1 MRAGAGAVLAT
12 AAVVAVAVLAWPGAE
27 TVRDAPRP
35 AAEVDLPQGAI
46 SIPVGDG
53 PSEVAV
59 GDGVLWVS
67 SSSEETVSRIDP
79 VTNQVSFT
87 IPVSGGPGDLAVG
100 DGGEVWAATVGAGS
114 VQRID
119 PVTNTTTPDRRIDV
133 APAEVSLDL
142 AIDEFLWV
150 SVVERELVQV
160 DPATGD
166 VVRRIDWVRPVNVA
180 ARDGWVLAL
189 DASGIVRA
197 VDAET
202 GEPAGFE
209 LAFDVHGRGDVHFD
223 DGRVWV
229 AQGDG
234 STLYSASVEGEEEGE
249 GEGEIESYSFRGTYI
264 EMVHT
269 LAGIVVLSDLGDE
282 TGVLTLID
290 PDTGETTEFASIEGE
305 PRDLVRGLDD
315 LWVSAFGADA
325 LIRIPSLP

>member
-27 TVRDAPRP
+27 VVRDAPRP
-35 AAEVDLPQGAI
+35 AAELELPEGAI

-67 SSSEETVSRIDP
+67 SAADETVSRIDP

-87 IPVSGGPGDLAVG
+87 VPVSGGPGDLVVG
-100 DGGEVWAATVGAGS
+100 DGGEVWAATVDAGS

-119 PVTNTTTPDRRIDV
+119 PITNTTTPDRRIDV
-133 APAEVSLDL
+133 APARVALDL

-150 SVVERELVQV
+150 SVLERELVQV

-189 DASGIVRA
+189 DASGVVRE
-197 VDAET
+197 VDPAT

-209 LAFDVHGRGDVHFD
+209 LSFDVEGRGDVHFD

-229 AQGDG
+229 AEGDG
-234 STLYSASVEGEEEGE
+234 STLYSASVEE
-249 GEGEIESYSFRGTYI
+249 EGEIESYSFRGSYV

-282 TGVLTLID
+282 TGVLSLID
-290 PDTGETTEFASIEGE
+290 PDTGETTEFAEIEGE

-315 LWVSAFGADA
+315 LWISAFGSDA